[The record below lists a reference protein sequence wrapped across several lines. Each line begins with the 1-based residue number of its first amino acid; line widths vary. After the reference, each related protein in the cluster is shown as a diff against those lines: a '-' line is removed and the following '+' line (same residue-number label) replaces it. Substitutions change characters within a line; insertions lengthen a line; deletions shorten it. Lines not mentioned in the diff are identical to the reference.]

1 MGLIDIL
8 AQPWNQYRQGII
20 FCMQKGDYDAVMLM
34 IKAMSKVLPPDS
46 RPSLPELPKVNSIE
60 DDLQS
65 RRNKWLWCDTGLTSI
80 EDSISRWVHDNFDRV
95 SM

>member
-20 FCMQKGDYDAVMLM
+20 FSMQKGDYDAVILM
-34 IKAMSKVLPPDS
+34 IKAMGKVLPPDS
-46 RPSLPELPKVNSIE
+46 RPNVSPLPKVQNIE
-60 DDLQS
+60 ADLQS
-65 RRNKWLWCDTGLTSI
+65 RRNKWLWCDRELTAI

>member
-1 MGLIDIL
+1 MGLMDIL
-8 AQPWNQYRQGII
+8 AMPWNQYRQGII
-20 FCMQKGDYDAVMLM
+20 FSMQRGDYDAVILM
-34 IKAMSKVLPPDS
+34 IKAMGKVLPPDS
-46 RPSLPELPKVNSIE
+46 RPNIQSLPKVTSIA

-65 RRNKWLWCDTGLTSI
+65 RRNKWLWCDRELTSI